1 MRKLYIWRAGI
12 CRGQGWGVCLDTRR
26 QQEEVLRGD
35 KLYLDVG
42 GDYTNPHMG

>member
-1 MRKLYIWRAGI
+1 M
-12 CRGQGWGVCLDTRR
+12 DTRR

-35 KLYLDVG
+35 KLYFDG